1 MSGRD
6 PVQKAMPM
14 PHTGLPVKVTGVV
27 FWGLALIGLLF
38 AFVQLKGLEDDLAQ
52 RQLATVDHFV
62 QEIDR
67 QLSRRLPDSFAEV
80 LAVVTATQK
89 SFAIPRVYV
98 QYLDEDFEQGREL
111 DVAKGPLESYS
122 RVIDLKDHDRA
133 GPPLQV
139 LLNIYLPGVEQQVK
153 EQRKQYLV
161 FMGGTFLLFG
171 FVLQWVLQRMISRPF
186 LQMVRTAEAFSA
198 GRAGARFDEQRT
210 DEFGYLGG
218 FINRALDYVTLQQQE
233 LREALARVRD
243 SEAALYQEKE
253 RAVVTL
259 HSIGDAVITTDPE
272 CRVEYFNSLA
282 EKLTGWTLDQ
292 ARGRFLPELL
302 KLLDE
307 DTRRSM
313 DNPVELCLAQRSA
326 VTLQDE
332 IILLRPDGAE
342 VEISAS
348 AAPIRDRNEAILGAV
363 MVFHDVGHTRMLARQ
378 LSYQAA
384 HDALTGLYNRREF
397 EQRLQQALISAQQD
411 GVEHALCYL
420 DLDQFKVVNDVCGHI
435 AGDELLRQLAGVLL
449 DRIRETDV
457 LARLGGDEFG
467 MLLSHCS
474 PDKAR
479 RVAEDILN
487 TVRAFRFMHQ
497 EHSFEVGVS
506 IGLVPVNQASHSV
519 TEVLS
524 AADVACYA
532 AKDAGRNRLH
542 VYESGDREMQKRRG
556 ELSWVSQISRALEED
571 RMRLYFQPIIPL
583 ESGRFPVHYE
593 MLVRMIDDDG
603 TTVPPMA
610 FLPAAER
617 YNLMPTLDRWVVST
631 MLKTFGPGRSGP
643 AHAVYVANLSG
654 QSLSDD
660 GFLAFVLDCLAQSA
674 LPPCQVCFEITET
687 AAIANLRGATRFIKV
702 LRDHG
707 CSFALDDFGSGLS
720 SFGYL
725 KNLAVDYLKIDG
737 SFIKDMVDD
746 EIDAAMVAAIN
757 EIGHVMGI
765 RTIAEFVESEAVL
778 ERLRAIGVDYAQGY
792 WVARPQPIDAL
803 LRQTPPAQGRC
814 SATQ

>member
-1 MSGRD
+1 
-6 PVQKAMPM
+6 
-14 PHTGLPVKVTGVV
+14 
-27 FWGLALIGLLF
+27 
-38 AFVQLKGLEDDLAQ
+38 
-52 RQLATVDHFV
+52 
-62 QEIDR
+62 
-67 QLSRRLPDSFAEV
+67 
-80 LAVVTATQK
+80 
-89 SFAIPRVYV
+89 
-98 QYLDEDFEQGREL
+98 
-111 DVAKGPLESYS
+111 
-122 RVIDLKDHDRA
+122 
-133 GPPLQV
+133 
-139 LLNIYLPGVEQQVK
+139 
-153 EQRKQYLV
+153 
-161 FMGGTFLLFG
+161 
-171 FVLQWVLQRMISRPF
+171 
-186 LQMVRTAEAFSA
+186 
-198 GRAGARFDEQRT
+198 
-210 DEFGYLGG
+210 
-218 FINRALDYVTLQQQE
+218 
-233 LREALARVRD
+233 
-243 SEAALYQEKE
+243 
-253 RAVVTL
+253 
-259 HSIGDAVITTDPE
+259 
-272 CRVEYFNSLA
+272 
-282 EKLTGWTLDQ
+282 
-292 ARGRFLPELL
+292 
-302 KLLDE
+302 
-307 DTRRSM
+307 M

-348 AAPIRDRNEAILGAV
+348 AAPIRDRNESILGAV
-363 MVFHDVGHTRMLARQ
+363 MVFHDVGQTRMLARQ

-397 EQRLQQALISAQQD
+397 EQRLQQALESAQQS
-411 GVEHALCYL
+411 GAEHAICYL

-449 DRIRETDV
+449 ERIRETDV

-479 RVAEDILN
+479 RVAEEILSA
-487 TVRAFRFMHQ
+487 VRAFRFMHQ
-497 EHSFEVGVS
+497 EHSFEIGVS
-506 IGLVPVNQASHSV
+506 IGLVPVNQASRNV

-532 AKDAGRNRLH
+532 AKDGGRNRIH
-542 VYESGDREMQKRRG
+542 VYEPGDREMQQRRG

-571 RMRLYFQPIIPL
+571 RMRLYFQPIVPL
-583 ESGRFPVHYE
+583 ENAASPLHYE
-593 MLVRMIDDDG
+593 MLVRMIDEQG
-603 TTVPPMA
+603 NTVPPMA

-631 MLKTFGPGRSGP
+631 MLNTFGPGRSGP
-643 AHAVYVANLSG
+643 ANAMYVANLSG

-660 GFLAFVLDCLAQSA
+660 GFLAFVLDCLARSA

-725 KNLAVDYLKIDG
+725 KNLPVDYLKIDG
-737 SFIKDMVDD
+737 SFIKDMVND

-765 RTIAEFVESEAVL
+765 RTIAEFVESEAVM

-792 WVARPQPIDAL
+792 WVARPEPIDAL
-803 LRQTPPAQGRC
+803 LRQTPPAGCC
-814 SATQ
+814 SVS

>member
-1 MSGRD
+1 MTGGD
-6 PVQKAMPM
+6 AVKKTPVM

-52 RQLATVDHFV
+52 RQLATVDHFA

-67 QLSRRLPDSFAEV
+67 QLARHHPGSFAEV
-80 LAVVTATQK
+80 LAVVTDTQR
-89 SFAIPRVYV
+89 SFDIPRVYV
-98 QYLDEDFEQGREL
+98 QYLDEDFEQGRDPLADEGEL
-111 DVAKGPLESYS
+111 ITYS
-122 RVIDLKDHDRA
+122 RLIEVNDLSHA

-139 LLNIYLPGVEQQVK
+139 MLNIALPSVEQQIQQ
-153 EQRKQYLV
+153 QRKQYLV
-161 FMGGTFLLFG
+161 FMGGAFLLFG
-171 FVLQWVLQRMISRPF
+171 FILQWVLQRMISRPF

-198 GRAGARFDEQRT
+198 GSTDARFDEKRG

-259 HSIGDAVITTDPE
+259 HSIGDAVITTDPGY
-272 CRVEYFNSLA
+272 RVEFINPPA
-282 EKLTGWTLDQ
+282 EKLTGWSLEQ
-292 ARGRFLPELL
+292 ARGRSLLDIL
-302 KLLDE
+302 KLHDE
-307 DTRRSM
+307 VTRREVE
-313 DNPVELCLAQRSA
+313 NPVVLCLAQHGP
-326 VTLQDE
+326 VTLQNE
-332 IILLRPDGAE
+332 IILVRPDGGE

-348 AAPIRDRNEAILGAV
+348 AAPIRDRSDAVLGAV
-363 MVFHDVGHTRMLARQ
+363 MVFHDVGQTRMLARQ

-384 HDALTGLYNRREF
+384 HDALTGLYNRHEF
-397 EQRLQQALISAQQD
+397 EQRLQQALDGCQQE
-411 GVEHALCYL
+411 GAEHALCYL

-449 DRIRETDV
+449 ERIRETDV

-479 RVAEDILN
+479 RVAEDILH
-487 TVRAFRFMHQ
+487 TVRAFRFMHR
-497 EHSFEVGVS
+497 EHSFEIGVS
-506 IGLVPVNQASHSV
+506 IGVVPVNQASHSV

-532 AKDAGRNRLH
+532 AKDSGRNRIH
-542 VYESGDREMQKRRG
+542 VYEPGDREMQKRRG
-556 ELSWVSQISRALEED
+556 ELSWVSQISRALDED

-583 ESGRFPVHYE
+583 KQSDHAPVHYE
-593 MLVRMIDDDG
+593 MLVRMLDDG
-603 TTVPPMA
+603 GNMVPPMA

-643 AHAVYVANLSG
+643 ARAVYVANLSG
-654 QSLSDD
+654 QSLSDE
-660 GFLAFVLDCLAQSA
+660 GFLAFVLEHLSRSTLD
-674 LPPCQVCFEITET
+674 PCQVCFEITET

-737 SFIKDMVDD
+737 SFVKDMVED
-746 EIDAAMVAAIN
+746 EIDAAMVSAIN

-778 ERLRAIGVDYAQGY
+778 ERLRDIGVDYAQGY
-792 WVARPQPIDAL
+792 WVAKPQPIETL
-803 LRQTPPAQGRC
+803 LRQASPDGDLR
-814 SATQ
+814 SVS